1 MDDRLLNDRYK
12 VIETLGSGGFGETFL
27 AEDTYM
33 PSLRRCVV
41 KKLLQ
46 VQRSADLTQLIR
58 DRFQREAATLE
69 RLGNGHSQIPSLYA
83 YFYGKDDG
91 QFYLVQEL
99 VEGESLS
106 SLIAKRGILS
116 EGEVRQF
123 LVDIIPVFSYIHSNG
138 IVHRDV
144 KPDNIIFRHHDRLPV
159 LIDFGAVR
167 EAIGTEIGSQ
177 GQSIVIGTPGYMASE
192 QAMGRPVYSSDI
204 YSLGMT
210 AIYLL
215 TGKTPSQLPVNDE
228 GTRFIWQNE
237 VPQISSNLAEII
249 DRSIGYH
256 PSDRFAN
263 ADAFLQALQGVPIVL
278 PTTTMTP
285 YIPTGNDNPRDL
297 DKEQAATPSLTP
309 SLANPPIA
317 NNPNKLLIGMAIVAT
332 FVSGLFAAAFFLKDG
347 KTANNTPRVVATD
360 SPRVCRV
367 NDPTETPLNIREI
380 PNGKIVGTVNN
391 GQSVEVFRMTT
402 ASNGKQWA
410 FIGRGYILYAYISC
424 PSEGN

>member
-1 MDDRLLNDRYK
+1 MDDRILNDRYR

-46 VQRSADLTQLIR
+46 VQREDLTQLIR

-123 LVDIIPVFSYIHSNG
+123 LIDILPVFTYIHGNG

-144 KPDNIIFRHHDRLPV
+144 KPDNIILRNSDRLPV

-237 VPQISSNLAEII
+237 APQISSNLAEII
-249 DRSIGYH
+249 DSSIGYH
-256 PSDRFAN
+256 PSNRFVN

-285 YIPTGNDNPRDL
+285 YIATVNDNTSDSDREP
-297 DKEQAATPSLTP
+297 AVTPSV
-309 SLANPPIA
+309 ANPPIA
-317 NNPNKLLIGMAIVAT
+317 SNPNKLLIGMAIAAT
-332 FVSGLFAAAFFLKDG
+332 FISGIFAAAFFLKG
-347 KTANNTPRVVATD
+347 GPIANNPPRVAND

-367 NDPTETPLNIREI
+367 NDPTGTPLNIREI
-380 PNGKIVGTVNN
+380 PNGAIVGTVNN
-391 GQSVEVFRMTT
+391 GQNVEVFSMTT

-424 PSEGN
+424 PSEEN

>member
-99 VEGESLS
+99 VEGESLT

-123 LVDIIPVFSYIHSNG
+123 LVDILPVFSYIHSNG

-215 TGKTPSQLPVNDE
+215 TGKTPSQLPVNEE

-263 ADAFLQALQGVPIVL
+263 ADAFLQALQGVSIAL

-285 YIPTGNDNPRDL
+285 YIATGNDNTNDR
-297 DKEQAATPSLTP
+297 DKERAATP

-332 FVSGLFAAAFFLKDG
+332 FVSGIFAAAFFLKNG
-347 KTANNTPRVVATD
+347 TIANNT
-360 SPRVCRV
+360 PRVCRV
-367 NDPTETPLNIREI
+367 NDPTGTPLNIREI
-380 PNGKIVGTVNN
+380 PNGAIVGTVNN
-391 GQSVEVFRMTT
+391 GQNVEVFSMTT
-402 ASNGKQWA
+402 ASNGKRWA

-424 PSEGN
+424 SSEGN